1 MLSPKKTKYRKQQK
15 GRRRGTAWRGSD
27 LSYGDYGLQSLDAA
41 WLGAREIEAAR
52 MAIQRKTQRVGR
64 LFIRVFPDKPLSK
77 KPLETRMG
85 KGKGTPEVWVAVVHP
100 GRVLYELEGVPKDMA
115 EEAFRLAAAKL
126 SVRTRFMDRSTMP

>member
-15 GRRRGTAWRGSD
+15 GKRRGTAWRGSD
-27 LSYGDYGLQSLDAA
+27 ISYGDYGLQSLDRA
-41 WLGAREIEAAR
+41 WLGAREIEAGR
-52 MAIQRKTQRVGR
+52 MAIQRKTARVGR

-85 KGKGTPEVWVAVVHP
+85 KGKGAPETWVAVIHP
-100 GRVLYELEGVPKDMA
+100 GRMLYELAGVPKELAQD
-115 EEAFRLAAAKL
+115 AFRLASAKL

>member
-27 LSYGDYGLQSLDAA
+27 LSYGDYGLQSLDGA

-85 KGKGTPEVWVAVVHP
+85 KGKGAPEVWVAVIHP
-100 GRVLYELEGVPKDMA
+100 GRMLYELGGVPKELAQD
-115 EEAFRLAAAKL
+115 AFRLAAAKL